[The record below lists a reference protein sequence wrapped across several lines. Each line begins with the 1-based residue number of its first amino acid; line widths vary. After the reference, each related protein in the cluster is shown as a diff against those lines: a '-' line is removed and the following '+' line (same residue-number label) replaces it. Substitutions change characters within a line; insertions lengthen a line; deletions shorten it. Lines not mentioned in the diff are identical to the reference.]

1 MRRRKLGVRVRLLL
15 AVVAAVAVA
24 LAIGV
29 VAANVLLG
37 QRLSASATD
46 LVRAQAETERSSL
59 RVENGR
65 VSAPPETADGA
76 VASQVWVFA
85 GGRTLEAPRTAA
97 EVDAAARSLRSSA
110 ERTLDVRERVR
121 LYALPIVEDGA
132 RYGTV
137 VSAVSL
143 DPYEETGRAALFG
156 SLLLAVALLGAV
168 AAASWW
174 MLGRALL
181 PVSRMTEDA
190 EAWSARDLDRRFG
203 LGEPY
208 DELTH
213 LAATLDALLER
224 IAAGI
229 RHEQRFAAE
238 LSHELRTPL
247 ARAKGQ
253 TELML
258 RRERAPA
265 DYRTALEAIDRNVDE
280 MTRTVDA
287 LMAAARHEAGLTHEA
302 SDVAEAI
309 RATVAATPPRP
320 RVPVRVHVPERPV
333 RVSADHDLLVRMV
346 QPLVDNACRYGRS
359 AVDVSVAQVGSSA
372 EVEVAD
378 DGPGVTAD
386 ERERIFEPG
395 ARGSAGRTADGG
407 AGLGLALAR
416 RLARSVGGDITA
428 GADAPGGRFTLR
440 LPLA

>member
-1 MRRRKLGVRVRLLL
+1 MRRRRRGVRVRLLL

-24 LAIGV
+24 LAIGI

-46 LVRAQAETERSSL
+46 VARAQAETERASL
-59 RVENGR
+59 HVADGR
-65 VSAPPETADGA
+65 VSAPPETATGA
-76 VASQVWVFA
+76 VASQAWVFA
-85 GGRTLEAPRTAA
+85 RGRTIEAPRAPA
-97 EVDAAARSLRSSA
+97 ELDAAARSLRSSP
-110 ERTLDVRERVR
+110 ERSLDLGERVR
-121 LYALPIVEDGA
+121 LYALPIVEDGT

-143 DPYEETGRAALFG
+143 DAYEETGRAALVG

-168 AAASWW
+168 TAASWW

-190 EAWSARDLDRRFG
+190 EAWSANDLDRRFG

-247 ARAKGQ
+247 ARAKGR

-258 RRERAPA
+258 RRERAPEE
-265 DYRTALEAIDRNVDE
+265 YRTALQAIDRNIDE
-280 MTRTVDA
+280 MTGTVDA
-287 LMAAARHEAGLTHEA
+287 LMAAARHEAGLTRET
-302 SDVAEAI
+302 SDVAAAV
-309 RATVAATPPRP
+309 RATVAATPPSP
-320 RVPVRVHVPERPV
+320 RVPVRVHVPDRAV

-359 AVDVSVAQVGSSA
+359 GVDVSVAQVGSSA
-372 EVEVAD
+372 DVEVAD
-378 DGPGVTAD
+378 DGPGVTAE

-395 ARGSAGRTADGG
+395 TRGSAGRTADGG

-428 GADAPGGRFTLR
+428 GADVPGGRFTLR

>member
-1 MRRRKLGVRVRLLL
+1 MTGRKLGVRVRLLL
-15 AVVAAVAVA
+15 AVVAAVAAA

-29 VAANVLLG
+29 VTANVLLG

-46 LVRAQAETERSSL
+46 LARAQAETERSSL
-59 RVENGR
+59 RIEHGR
-65 VSAPPETADGA
+65 VSAPPETASGA
-76 VASQVWVFA
+76 VASPVWVFA
-85 GGRTLEAPRTAA
+85 RGRMLEAPRAA
-97 EVDAAARSLRSSA
+97 AGVDAAARSLRSSG
-110 ERTLDVRERVR
+110 ERSLDLGEHVR

-143 DPYEETGRAALFG
+143 DPYEETGRTALVG
-156 SLLLAVALLGAV
+156 SLLLAVVLLGAV
-168 AAASWW
+168 AAVSWW

-181 PVSRMTEDA
+181 PVSRMTEA
-190 EAWSARDLDRRFG
+190 AAAWSATDLDRRFG
-203 LGEPY
+203 LGQPY

-229 RHEQRFAAE
+229 RHEQHFAAE

-247 ARAKGQ
+247 ARAKGR

-258 RRERAPA
+258 RRERAPEE
-265 DYRTALEAIDRNVDE
+265 YRTALEAIDRNIDE
-280 MTRTVDA
+280 MTGTVDA
-287 LMAAARHEAGLTHEA
+287 LMAAARHEAGLTRET
-302 SDVAEAI
+302 SDVAAAV
-309 RATVAATPPRP
+309 RATVAATPPSP
-320 RVPVRVHVPERPV
+320 RVPVRVHVPERAV

-359 AVDVSVAQVGSSA
+359 GVDVSVAQVGSSA

-378 DGPGVTAD
+378 DGPGVTAE

-395 ARGSAGRTADGG
+395 TRGSAGRTADGG

-428 GADAPGGRFTLR
+428 GADVPGGRFTLR

>member
-1 MRRRKLGVRVRLLL
+1 
-15 AVVAAVAVA
+15 
-24 LAIGV
+24 
-29 VAANVLLG
+29 
-37 QRLSASATD
+37 
-46 LVRAQAETERSSL
+46 
-59 RVENGR
+59 
-65 VSAPPETADGA
+65 
-76 VASQVWVFA
+76 
-85 GGRTLEAPRTAA
+85 
-97 EVDAAARSLRSSA
+97 
-110 ERTLDVRERVR
+110 
-121 LYALPIVEDGA
+121 
-132 RYGTV
+132 
-137 VSAVSL
+137 
-143 DPYEETGRAALFG
+143 
-156 SLLLAVALLGAV
+156 
-168 AAASWW
+168 

-238 LSHELRTPL
+238 LSHELADP
-247 ARAKGQ
+247 ARAREGSDGADAA
-253 TELML
+253 E
-258 RRERAPA
+258 ERAPA

-309 RATVAATPPRP
+309 RATVAATPSATASPRSRARP
-320 RVPVRVHVPERPV
+320 RAARAGVR
-333 RVSADHDLLVRMV
+333 DHDLLVRMV

>member
-1 MRRRKLGVRVRLLL
+1 MSAPPRRATAPWRARSGCSREGARSRL
-15 AVVAAVAVA
+15 
-24 LAIGV
+24 
-29 VAANVLLG
+29 
-37 QRLSASATD
+37 RASAT
-46 LVRAQAETERSSL
+46 
-59 RVENGR
+59 
-65 VSAPPETADGA
+65 
-76 VASQVWVFA
+76 
-85 GGRTLEAPRTAA
+85 

-110 ERTLDVRERVR
+110 ERTLDVGERVR
-121 LYALPIVEDGA
+121 LYALPIVQDGA

-143 DPYEETGRAALFG
+143 DPYEETGRAALVG
-156 SLLLAVALLGAV
+156 SLLLAIALLGAV

-258 RRERAPA
+258 RRERAPD
-265 DYRTALEAIDRNVDE
+265 DYRAALEAIDRNVDE
-280 MTRTVDA
+280 MTRMVDA
-287 LMAAARHEAGLTHEA
+287 LMAAARHEAGLTHET
-302 SDVAEAI
+302 SDVAEAV
-309 RATVAATPPRP
+309 RTTVAATPPATASPRSRARP
-320 RVPVRVHVPERPV
+320 RAP
-333 RVSADHDLLVRMV
+333 A
-346 QPLVDNACRYGRS
+346 A
-359 AVDVSVAQVGSSA
+359 
-372 EVEVAD
+372 
-378 DGPGVTAD
+378 
-386 ERERIFEPG
+386 G
-395 ARGSAGRTADGG
+395 ARPTTTCSCGWSSPWSTTPVATDGRRSTSASRRSGRRQRSRSPTTAP
-407 AGLGLALAR
+407 A
-416 RLARSVGGDITA
+416 
-428 GADAPGGRFTLR
+428 
-440 LPLA
+440 